1 MEGRHSMD
9 ILHSFSI
16 ISIRKRNY
24 CNNLATR
31 QGNYC
36 NNLATRVIPFFIVKK
51 SSVGKTIL
59 KVVLPRFSQDPVA

>member
-1 MEGRHSMD
+1 MEKRHPMD

-16 ISIRKRNY
+16 ISIGQGNY
-24 CNNLATR
+24 CKNLAT
-31 QGNYC
+31 NYC

-59 KVVLPRFSQDPVA
+59 KVVLPHFSKDPVA

>member
-1 MEGRHSMD
+1 MD

-16 ISIRKRNY
+16 ISIRKGNY

-36 NNLATRVIPFFIVKK
+36 NNLATRVIPFFIVSK
-51 SSVGKTIL
+51 SSVGEIIL
-59 KVVLPRFSQDPVA
+59 KTVRPHFSKDPVA